1 MIGFSDW
8 STEALWTMNKFA
20 TYGLL
25 SAMLFTTASGAM
37 AAEVSSTNLT
47 LDPAYDAAGCVL
59 VANNGYGG
67 TDRQLFIPTVN
78 GYYSVKNFS
87 SNTTFW
93 IITAEAFDPNQRLV
107 DQALATN
114 FGDVEDPLQAYLTA
128 GTRVLI
134 WAAYTGGY
142 GTVAGCQTD
151 PATETVTMRVVG
163 EDSGIPNP
171 PTALAATAQNGG
183 ASIAFTPGAD
193 NGSAITNYQF
203 GTFDGGLGEWVYT
216 TLNPA
221 DATSPIVVA
230 GFTNDVAVTVRLK
243 AVNANGASTDSAAV
257 TFTPTI
263 VLPEARPVPAMPLW
277 ALLLTSLLLA
287 LVGRLRRSG

>member
-1 MIGFSDW
+1 
-8 STEALWTMNKFA
+8 MNRFA
-20 TYGLL
+20 KLGILC
-25 SAMLFTTASGAM
+25 AMLFNVASGAN

-47 LDPAYDAAGCVL
+47 LNPAYDAAGCAL

-67 TDRQLFIPTVN
+67 TDRQLFIPAQD
-78 GYYSVKNFS
+78 GYFWIKDFS
-87 SNTTFW
+87 SNTLIW
-93 IITAEAFDPNQRLV
+93 IITPEAFDPNQRLV
-107 DQALATN
+107 DQALATS
-114 FGDVEDPLQAYLTA
+114 FGAPEDPLQVYLTA
-128 GTRVLI
+128 GTRVLV

-142 GTVAGCQTD
+142 GTVAACQTD
-151 PATETVTMRVVG
+151 PANTTVTMRVVG

-183 ASIAFTPGAD
+183 ASIAFTAGAN

-203 GTFDGGLGEWVYT
+203 GTFNGGLGEWVYT
-216 TLNPA
+216 ALNPA

-230 GFTNDVAVTVRLK
+230 GFPNDVAVTVRLK

-263 VLPEARPVPAMPLW
+263 VFPEESPVPGMPLW

-287 LVGRLRRSG
+287 FVGLLRRSG